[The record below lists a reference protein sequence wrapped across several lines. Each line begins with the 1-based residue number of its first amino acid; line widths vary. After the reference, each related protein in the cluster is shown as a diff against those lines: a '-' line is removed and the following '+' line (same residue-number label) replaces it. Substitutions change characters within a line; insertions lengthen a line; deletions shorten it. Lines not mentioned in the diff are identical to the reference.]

1 MRNLRKVLLIN
12 INEKLTKLRAAK
24 SRILQSKGVQLVLS
38 VAGLVIL
45 IMLIQKY
52 GMEPLRD
59 AVKSMGIWA
68 PLGIFILRSISTI
81 FPIISNLPYA
91 ILAGSVLDFK
101 TAYITIFLADFISCQ
116 VAFLIARNL
125 GREPVRSL
133 VGIKAMNRIESFNK
147 NQLEGNFFLMTGVL
161 MTGLFDF
168 LSYGLGLGAT
178 PWRLFTSALLLCL
191 VIFDAVAVA
200 IGAGLAGYINVV
212 IAMVGMFGLAIITGL
227 TKKIQQKSK

>member
-1 MRNLRKVLLIN
+1 MKKLKRFLLISLCVLAAVLFYYFIVIEWKEE
-12 INEKLTKLRAAK
+12 INQ
-24 SRILQSKGVQLVLS
+24 IVL
-38 VAGLVIL
+38 
-45 IMLIQKY
+45 
-52 GMEPLRD
+52 D
-59 AVKSMGIWA
+59 MGIWA
-68 PLGIFILRSISTI
+68 PLGIFILRGISTI
-81 FPIISNLPYA
+81 FPVISNLPYA

-125 GREPVRSL
+125 GREPVHRL
-133 VGIKAMNRIESFNK
+133 VGIKAMKRIESFNQ

-178 PWRLFTSALLLCL
+178 RWRLFTSALFLCL
-191 VIFDAVAVA
+191 VIFDAVGVA
-200 IGAGLAGYINVV
+200 IGAGLADSVYIA

-227 TKKIQQKSK
+227 NKKKISISN

>member
-1 MRNLRKVLLIN
+1 MKKLKRFLLIS
-12 INEKLTKLRAAK
+12 LCVLAA
-24 SRILQSKGVQLVLS
+24 VLFYYYI
-38 VAGLVIL
+38 VIEWKEE
-45 IMLIQKY
+45 IDQIVR
-52 GMEPLRD
+52 G
-59 AVKSMGIWA
+59 MGIWA
-68 PLGIFILRSISTI
+68 PLGIFILRGISTI
-81 FPIISNLPYA
+81 FPVISNLPYA

-125 GREPVRSL
+125 GREPVRRL
-133 VGIKAMNRIESFNK
+133 VGIKAMKRIESFNQ

-178 PWRLFTSALLLCL
+178 RWRLFTSALLLCL

-200 IGAGLAGYINVV
+200 IGAGLADSVYIV

-227 TKKIQQKSK
+227 IKKKISISN

>member
-1 MRNLRKVLLIN
+1 MKKFQKFLLISLCVLAAVLFYYFIVVEWKEQ
-12 INEKLTKLRAAK
+12 INQ
-24 SRILQSKGVQLVLS
+24 IVL
-38 VAGLVIL
+38 
-45 IMLIQKY
+45 
-52 GMEPLRD
+52 D
-59 AVKSMGIWA
+59 MGIWA
-68 PLGIFILRSISTI
+68 PLGIFILRGISTI
-81 FPIISNLPYA
+81 FPVISNLPYA

-125 GREPVRSL
+125 GREPVRRL
-133 VGIKAMNRIESFNK
+133 VGIKAMKRIESFNQ

-168 LSYGLGLGAT
+168 LSYGLGLGGT
-178 PWRLFTSALLLCL
+178 QWRLFTSALLLCL

-200 IGAGLAGYINVV
+200 IGAGLADSVYII

-227 TKKIQQKSK
+227 IKKRVSISNQ

>member
-1 MRNLRKVLLIN
+1 MKKLQKFLLIS
-12 INEKLTKLRAAK
+12 LCVLAA
-24 SRILQSKGVQLVLS
+24 VLFYYFI
-38 VAGLVIL
+38 VVEWKEEIDQ
-45 IMLIQKY
+45 IVF
-52 GMEPLRD
+52 D
-59 AVKSMGIWA
+59 MGIWA
-68 PLGIFILRSISTI
+68 PLGIFILRGISTI
-81 FPIISNLPYA
+81 FPVISNLPYA

-125 GREPVRSL
+125 GRGPVGRL
-133 VGIKAMNRIESFNK
+133 VGRKAMKRIESFNQ

-168 LSYGLGLGAT
+168 LSYGLGLGGT
-178 PWRLFTSALLLCL
+178 RWQIFTSALLLCL

-200 IGAGLAGYINVV
+200 IGAGLADSVYIA

-227 TKKIQQKSK
+227 IKKKISISNQ

>member
-1 MRNLRKVLLIN
+1 MKKLKRFFLISLCVL
-12 INEKLTKLRAAK
+12 AA
-24 SRILQSKGVQLVLS
+24 VLFYFFI
-38 VAGLVIL
+38 VIEWKEE
-45 IMLIQKY
+45 IDEIVT
-52 GMEPLRD
+52 G
-59 AVKSMGIWA
+59 MGIWA

-81 FPIISNLPYA
+81 FPVISNLPYA

-125 GREPVRSL
+125 GREPVRRL
-133 VGIKAMNRIESFNK
+133 VGIKAMKRIESFNQ

-178 PWRLFTSALLLCL
+178 RWRLFTSALLLCL

-200 IGAGLAGYINVV
+200 IGAGLADSVYIA
-212 IAMVGMFGLAIITGL
+212 IAMVGMFGLAIISGL
-227 TKKIQQKSK
+227 IKKKISISNQ

>member
-1 MRNLRKVLLIN
+1 MRKEKLGKFLLIS
-12 INEKLTKLRAAK
+12 LCVLAA
-24 SRILQSKGVQLVLS
+24 VLFYYFI
-38 VAGLVIL
+38 VIEWKEE
-45 IMLIQKY
+45 IDQIVR
-52 GMEPLRD
+52 G
-59 AVKSMGIWA
+59 MGIWA
-68 PLGIFILRSISTI
+68 PLGIFILRGISTI
-81 FPIISNLPYA
+81 FPVISNLPYA

-125 GREPVRSL
+125 GRGPVRRL
-133 VGIKAMNRIESFNK
+133 VGIKAMNRIESFNQ

-178 PWRLFTSALLLCL
+178 RWRLFTSALLLCL

-200 IGAGLAGYINVV
+200 IGAGLADSVYIV
-212 IAMVGMFGLAIITGL
+212 IAMVGMFGLAIISGL
-227 TKKIQQKSK
+227 IKKKISISDQ

>member
-1 MRNLRKVLLIN
+1 MKKLQKFLLISLCVLLAVLFYYFIVVEWKEQIN
-12 INEKLTKLRAAK
+12 QI
-24 SRILQSKGVQLVLS
+24 VL
-38 VAGLVIL
+38 
-45 IMLIQKY
+45 
-52 GMEPLRD
+52 D
-59 AVKSMGIWA
+59 MGIWA
-68 PLGIFILRSISTI
+68 PLGIFILRGIRTI
-81 FPIISNLPYA
+81 FPVISNLPYA

-125 GREPVRSL
+125 GREPVRRL
-133 VGIKAMNRIESFNK
+133 VGIKAMKRIESFNQ

-178 PWRLFTSALLLCL
+178 RWRLFTSALLLCL

-200 IGAGLAGYINVV
+200 IGAGLADSVYIV

-227 TKKIQQKSK
+227 IKKKVSISNQ

>member
-1 MRNLRKVLLIN
+1 MRKEKLRKYLLISLCILAAILFYYFIVVEWKEQ
-12 INEKLTKLRAAK
+12 INQIV
-24 SRILQSKGVQLVLS
+24 S
-38 VAGLVIL
+38 
-45 IMLIQKY
+45 
-52 GMEPLRD
+52 D
-59 AVKSMGIWA
+59 MGIWA

-81 FPIISNLPYA
+81 FPVISNLPYA

-125 GREPVRSL
+125 GRAPVRRL
-133 VGIKAMNRIESFNK
+133 VGIKAMKRIESFNQ

-168 LSYGLGLGAT
+168 LSYGLGLGGTRWAI
-178 PWRLFTSALLLCL
+178 FTSALLLCL

-200 IGAGLAGYINVV
+200 IGAGLADSIYIA
-212 IAMVGMFGLAIITGL
+212 IAMVGMFGLAIISGL
-227 TKKIQQKSK
+227 IKKKVSLTRSKS